1 MKYTKIFLIFFCT
14 LLAVACDKPGTEILF
29 DDSKAYLEINEATTA
44 TGSTVAKTFNRL
56 IDGKTIRDSIQVNLV
71 GKQRSTPVNVNF
83 EILTT
88 GTAVANVHY
97 RMITTGNSVT
107 IPANASFTYIKFEV
121 LDDNIVPLE
130 KWNLGFNLTGGDV
143 PPHVSLAKFTRTLQT
158 VCPYLRANFI
168 GAYDTEEPSY
178 TPPLYTNVMTA
189 DPANV
194 NGIITNNFWDF
205 GGAVKMVLNANGT
218 LTIPTQDVV
227 MGGVVYVVAGKATG
241 STIDLCTYKIVA
253 PYTIRLKS
261 TNALQDDNVHT
272 YTKK

>member
-1 MKYTKIFLIFFCT
+1 
-14 LLAVACDKPGTEILF
+14 
-29 DDSKAYLEINEATTA
+29 
-44 TGSTVAKTFNRL
+44 
-56 IDGKTIRDSIQVNLV
+56 
-71 GKQRSTPVNVNF
+71 
-83 EILTT
+83 
-88 GTAVANVHY
+88 
-97 RMITTGNSVT
+97 
-107 IPANASFTYIKFEV
+107 
-121 LDDNIVPLE
+121 
-130 KWNLGFNLTGGDV
+130 
-143 PPHVSLAKFTRTLQT
+143 
-158 VCPYLRANFI
+158 
-168 GAYDTEEPSY
+168 
-178 TPPLYTNVMTA
+178 MTA